1 MPVRKTS
8 LGLLLLPLLFAAC
21 GGVSTEAQPPGAE
34 WRYSGDE
41 GPSYWATLDP
51 AYAACAA
58 GRSQS
63 PVNLAGAQHAPAPLL
78 ALSYR
83 PATFRVTDNG
93 HTIEAESRGAAG
105 SIMLGGTRYELVQF
119 HFHSPSEHTLAGR
132 HFPMELHLVHRS
144 AHGRLA
150 VIAVL
155 IRERGRSAALAP
167 LFDRLPARGSEAEI
181 QLNPAQLLPSSLAS
195 YRYVGSL
202 TTPPCSE
209 GVRWIVMQE
218 PIELSSDQI
227 LAFKR
232 RYFGVNRP
240 VQPLNGRMVAATS

>member
-8 LGLLLLPLLFAAC
+8 LGLLLLPLLLAAC
-21 GGVSTEAQPPGAE
+21 GGVSTEPQPPGAE

-58 GRSQS
+58 GHSQS
-63 PVNLAGAQHAPAPLL
+63 PVDLAGAQHAPASVLTL
-78 ALSYR
+78 AYR
-83 PATFRVTDNG
+83 RAAFRVTDNG
-93 HTIEAESRGAAG
+93 HTIEAESGGAAG
-105 SIMLGGTRYELVQF
+105 SILLGDTSYELVQF
-119 HFHSPSEHTLAGR
+119 HFHAPSEHTFAGR

-144 AHGRLA
+144 ADGRLA

-167 LFDRLPARGSEAEI
+167 LFDNVPARGSEAEI
-181 QLNPAQLLPSSLAS
+181 ELDPADLLPASPAS

-209 GVRWIVMQE
+209 GVRWIVMRD
-218 PIELSSDQI
+218 PIELSPDQL
-227 LAFKR
+227 LAFKH
-232 RYFGVNRP
+232 RYFGINRRE
-240 VQPLNGRMVAATS
+240 QPLNGRIVAATS